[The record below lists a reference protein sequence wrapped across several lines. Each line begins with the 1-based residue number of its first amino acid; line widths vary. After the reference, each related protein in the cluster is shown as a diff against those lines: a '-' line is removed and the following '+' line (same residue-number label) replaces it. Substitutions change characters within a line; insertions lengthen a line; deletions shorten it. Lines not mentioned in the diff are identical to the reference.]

1 MAKGGTSEVLV
12 IVLHMVGNM
21 SMGLDLEI
29 LLKSPNVARELGSFI
44 IYTFPPPPP
53 PFFLPF
59 LLYLFCF
66 ITFLSF
72 FLYYLLPLNSRLH

>member
-12 IVLHMVGNM
+12 IVLHMVGKM

-53 PFFLPF
+53 FFFLF
-59 LLYLFCF
+59 FFIFFVSSLFSLFSF
-66 ITFLSF
+66 IIYS
-72 FLYYLLPLNSRLH
+72 P

>member
-12 IVLHMVGNM
+12 IVLHMVGKM

-44 IYTFPPPPP
+44 IYTFPPPPLLF
-53 PFFLPF
+53 FFLF
-59 LLYLFCF
+59 FFIFFVSSLFS
-66 ITFLSF
+66 LF